1 MFLAGLSRRG
11 REGFAALAHEL
22 VHADGRLS
30 SEEQTILDRVRSEA
44 GDLDQPAGGMGFE
57 DAVASIAEPSQQRAA
72 FMECIGIC
80 WSDGMIADEE
90 AVLLDRIAD
99 AWSID
104 AADRSAM
111 VGWVKRQS
119 DLMADAQILIGTAG

>member
-1 MFLAGLSRRG
+1 MFLAGLSQRG
-11 REGFAALAHEL
+11 REGFAALVHEL

-30 SEEQTILDRVRSEA
+30 LEEQTILDRLRSEA
-44 GDLDQPAGGMGFE
+44 GDLDQPAGNMGFE

-80 WSDGMIADEE
+80 WSDGFIADEE

-104 AADRSAM
+104 PVDRSAM
-111 VGWVKRQS
+111 VDWVKRQTV
-119 DLMADAQILIGTAG
+119 LMADAQTLIAVVG

>member
-11 REGFAALAHEL
+11 REGFAVLAHEL

-30 SEEQTILDRVRSEA
+30 SEEQNILDRLRSEA

-57 DAVASIAEPSQQRAA
+57 DAVGSIAEPSQRRGA
-72 FMECIGIC
+72 FIECIGIC

-99 AWSID
+99 AWAID

-111 VGWVKRQS
+111 MDWVKRQT
-119 DLMADAQILIGTAG
+119 DLMADAQTLIRAVG

>member
-1 MFLAGLSRRG
+1 LFLAGLSRRG
-11 REGFAALAHEL
+11 REGFAVLAHEL

-30 SEEQTILDRVRSEA
+30 SEEQTILDRLRSEA
-44 GDLDQPAGGMGFE
+44 GDLDQSGGGMGFD
-57 DAVASIAEPSQQRAA
+57 DAVASIVDPLQRRAA
-72 FMECIGIC
+72 FIECIGIC

-90 AVLLDRIAD
+90 AVLLDQIAD

-111 VGWVKRQS
+111 IDWVKRQA
-119 DLMADAQILIGTAG
+119 DLVADAQTLIGAVG

>member
-1 MFLAGLSRRG
+1 MFLAGLSPQ
-11 REGFAALAHEL
+11 EHAAFAVLAHQL

-30 SEEQTILDRVRSEA
+30 AEEQTILERLQTEA
-44 GDLDQPAGGMGFE
+44 GTFDEPAMLMGFAE
-57 DAVASIAEPSQQRAA
+57 AIASIVEPSQRRAA
-72 FMECIGIC
+72 FIECIGIC

-99 AWSID
+99 AWSIN

-111 VGWVKRQS
+111 VDWVKRQA
-119 DLMADAQILIGTAG
+119 DLVADTQTLIEPVV